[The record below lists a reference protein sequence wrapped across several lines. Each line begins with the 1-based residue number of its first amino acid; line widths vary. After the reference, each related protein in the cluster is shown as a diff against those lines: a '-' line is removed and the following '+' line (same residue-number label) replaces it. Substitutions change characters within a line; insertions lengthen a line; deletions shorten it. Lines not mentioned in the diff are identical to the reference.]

1 MKKYIQKIREKYS
14 VFLILILLIISFSFG
29 YFIKKSPVTEKAVK
43 HEIHSS
49 DIHNGHSSMSM
60 KHTRHIT
67 LSDTAQKLASIQVA
81 PVERKFVAAEIR
93 MFGKIDYDE
102 TKLAYITARVPG
114 RLDRLYVDYTG
125 INVKKGDHLIYLYS
139 PELLTAQEELLQ
151 ALKRVRTKNS
161 DRKYA
166 QKDSFSILEAT
177 REKLRLWG
185 LTESQI
191 KQIEKKN
198 KPTDHITIYAPISGT
213 VIHKNAVE
221 GMYVKTGTR
230 IYTIA
235 DLRRVW
241 IKLEA
246 YESDLTWIRYGQK
259 VEILTDTYPG
269 ERFEGRISFI
279 DPILNAKTR
288 TVGVRVNVENRDGRL
303 KPGMFVR
310 GIVYSRVSAGG
321 KVVAPDLAGKWISPM
336 HPEIIKDRP
345 GKCDICGMPLVQTEM
360 LGYTAAEPKDAPIVI
375 PATVPL
381 ITGKRAVVYVRIP
394 DNSTM
399 FEGREVV
406 LGPRAGNYYIVLK
419 GLHEGESVVVN
430 GNFKIDSAMQI
441 EAKPSMMNPEGGGM
455 GVVHKH

>member
-1 MKKYIQKIREKYS
+1 MKTYIQKIREKYS
-14 VFLILILLIISFSFG
+14 VFLILILLVASFSFG
-29 YFIKKSPVTEKAVK
+29 YLIKKSPVTEKAVQ
-43 HEIHSS
+43 HETHSS

-60 KHTRHIT
+60 KHAHHMT

-81 PVERKFVAAEIR
+81 PVERKFVTAEIS

-102 TKLAYITARVPG
+102 TKLSYITARVPG

-125 INVKKGDHLIYLYS
+125 ISVRKGDHLIYLYS

-151 ALKRVRTKNS
+151 ALKRVRTKNN
-161 DRKYA
+161 DRKYI
-166 QKDSFSILEAT
+166 QEDSFSILEAT

-198 KPTDHITIYAPISGT
+198 KASDHITMYAPISGT
-213 VIHKNAVE
+213 VIHKNAME
-221 GMYVKTGTR
+221 GMYVNTGAK

-235 DLRRVW
+235 DLSRVW
-241 IKLEA
+241 VKLEA
-246 YESDLTWIRYGQK
+246 YESDITWIRYGQK
-259 VEILTDTYPG
+259 VEILTEAYPG

-279 DPILNAKTR
+279 DPILNQKTR
-288 TVGVRVNVENRDGRL
+288 TVSVRVNVENRDGRL

-310 GIVYSRVSAGG
+310 GIVYSSVSVGG
-321 KVVAPDLAGKWISPM
+321 KVVEPDMAGKWISPM

-345 GKCDICGMPLVQTEM
+345 GKCDICGMPLVQAER

-394 DNSTM
+394 DNRTM

-406 LGPRAGNYYIVLK
+406 LGPRAGNYYIVIK

-455 GVVHKH
+455 GAVHKH

>member
-14 VFLILILLIISFSFG
+14 VFLILILLVTSFSFG
-29 YFIKKSPVTEKAVK
+29 YLIKKSPVTEKAV
-43 HEIHSS
+43 EHSS
-49 DIHNGHSSMSM
+49 DAHKGHSAM
-60 KHTRHIT
+60 KHMRHIT
-67 LSDTAQKLASIQVA
+67 LSDTAQKLASIQVM
-81 PVERKFVAAEIR
+81 PVERKFVTAEIS

-114 RLDRLYVDYTG
+114 RLDRLYVNYAG
-125 INVKKGDHLIYLYS
+125 ISVRKGDHLVYLYS
-139 PELLTAQEELLQ
+139 PELLTAQEELIQ
-151 ALKRVRTKNS
+151 ALKRVRTKNN
-161 DRKYA
+161 DRKYV
-166 QKDSFSILEAT
+166 QKDSFSILEAV

-185 LTESQI
+185 LTDSQI

-198 KPTDHITIYAPISGT
+198 KASDHITIYAPISGT
-213 VIHKNAVE
+213 VIHKNAME
-221 GMYVKTGTR
+221 GMYVNTSTQ

-235 DLRRVW
+235 DLNRVW
-241 IKLEA
+241 VKLEA
-246 YESDLTWIRYGQK
+246 YESDITWIRYGQK
-259 VEILTDTYPG
+259 VEIRTESYPG

-279 DPILNAKTR
+279 DPILNQKTR
-288 TVGVRVNVENRDGRL
+288 TVAVRVNVENRDGRL

-310 GIVYSRVSAGG
+310 GIVYSRMSAGG
-321 KVVAPDLAGKWISPM
+321 KVVEPDMAGKWISPM

-345 GKCDICGMPLVQTEM
+345 GKCDICGMPLVQAEM
-360 LGYTAAEPKDAPIVI
+360 LGYAVAEPKDAPIVI

-394 DNSTM
+394 DNNTM

-419 GLHEGESVVVN
+419 GLHEGELVVVN

-455 GVVHKH
+455 GAVHKH

>member
-14 VFLILILLIISFSFG
+14 VFLILILLVTSFSFG
-29 YFIKKSPVTEKAVK
+29 YFIKKSPVTEKAAE
-43 HEIHSS
+43 HETHPS
-49 DIHNGHSSMSM
+49 DAHKGHSAM
-60 KHTRHIT
+60 KHARHIT
-67 LSDTAQKLASIQVA
+67 LSDTAQKLASIQVM
-81 PVERKFVAAEIR
+81 PVERKFVTAEIS

-125 INVKKGDHLIYLYS
+125 ISVRKGDHLVYLYS
-139 PELLTAQEELLQ
+139 PELLTAQEELIQ
-151 ALKRVRTKNS
+151 ALKRVRTKNN
-161 DRKYA
+161 DRKYV
-166 QKDSFSILEAT
+166 QKDSFSILEAV

-198 KPTDHITIYAPISGT
+198 KASDHITIYAPISGT
-213 VIHKNAVE
+213 VIHKNAME
-221 GMYVKTGTR
+221 GMYVNTGTQ

-235 DLRRVW
+235 DLNRVW
-241 IKLEA
+241 VKLEA
-246 YESDLTWIRYGQK
+246 YESDITWIRYGQK
-259 VEILTDTYPG
+259 VEIRTEAYPG

-279 DPILNAKTR
+279 DPILNQKTR
-288 TVGVRVNVENRDGRL
+288 TVAVRVNVENGDGRL

-310 GIVYSRVSAGG
+310 GIVYSRMSAGG
-321 KVVAPDLAGKWISPM
+321 KVVEPDMAGKWISPM

-345 GKCDICGMPLVQTEM
+345 GKCDICGMPLVQAEM
-360 LGYTAAEPKDAPIVI
+360 LGYAAAEPKDAPIVI

-419 GLHEGESVVVN
+419 GLHEGELVVVN

-455 GVVHKH
+455 SAVHKH

>member
-14 VFLILILLIISFSFG
+14 VFLILILLVASFSFG
-29 YFIKKSPVTEKAVK
+29 YLIKKSSVTEKAVE
-43 HEIHSS
+43 HEVHPS
-49 DIHNGHSSMSM
+49 DAHKGHSSME
-60 KHTRHIT
+60 HARHIT

-102 TKLAYITARVPG
+102 TKLAYITARMPG

-125 INVKKGDHLIYLYS
+125 INVKKGDHLVYLYS
-139 PELLTAQEELLQ
+139 PELLTAQEELIQ
-151 ALKRVRTKNS
+151 ALKRVRPKNN
-161 DRKYA
+161 DRKFV
-166 QKDSFSILEAT
+166 QKDSFSILEAV

-198 KPTDHITIYAPISGT
+198 KPSDHITLYAPISGT

-221 GMYVKTGTR
+221 GMYVNTGTQ

-235 DLRRVW
+235 DLSLVW
-241 IKLEA
+241 VKLEA
-246 YESDLTWIRYGQK
+246 YESDITWIRYGQK
-259 VEILTDTYPG
+259 VEILTEAYPG

-279 DPILNAKTR
+279 DPTLNAKTR
-288 TVGVRVNVENRDGRL
+288 TVAIRVNVENIDGRL
-303 KPGMFVR
+303 KPGMFVK

-321 KVVAPDLAGKWISPM
+321 KVVEPDLAGKWISPM

-360 LGYTAAEPKDAPIVI
+360 LGYAAAEPIDAPIVI

-381 ITGKRAVVYVRIP
+381 ITGKRAVVYVRTP
-394 DNSTM
+394 DDSTM

-430 GNFKIDSAMQI
+430 GNFKVDSAMQI
-441 EAKPSMMNPEGGGM
+441 EAKPSMMNPEGGGV
-455 GVVHKH
+455 GAVHKH

>member
-14 VFLILILLIISFSFG
+14 VFLILILLVTSFSFG
-29 YFIKKSPVTEKAVK
+29 YFIKKSPVTEKAAE
-43 HEIHSS
+43 HETHSS
-49 DIHNGHSSMSM
+49 DAHKGHSAM
-60 KHTRHIT
+60 KHARHIT
-67 LSDTAQKLASIQVA
+67 LSDTAQKLASIQVM
-81 PVERKFVAAEIR
+81 PVERKFVTAEIS

-125 INVKKGDHLIYLYS
+125 ISVRKGDHLVYLYS
-139 PELLTAQEELLQ
+139 PELLTAQEELIQ
-151 ALKRVRTKNS
+151 ALKRVRTKNN
-161 DRKYA
+161 DRKYV
-166 QKDSFSILEAT
+166 QKDSFSILEAV

-185 LTESQI
+185 LTDSQI

-198 KPTDHITIYAPISGT
+198 KASDHITIYAPISGT
-213 VIHKNAVE
+213 VIHKNAME
-221 GMYVKTGTR
+221 GMYVNTGTQ

-235 DLRRVW
+235 DLNRVW
-241 IKLEA
+241 VKLEA
-246 YESDLTWIRYGQK
+246 YESDITWIRYGQK
-259 VEILTDTYPG
+259 VEIRTETYPG

-279 DPILNAKTR
+279 DPILNQKTR
-288 TVGVRVNVENRDGRL
+288 TVSVRVNVENRDGRL

-310 GIVYSRVSAGG
+310 GIVYSRMSAGG
-321 KVVAPDLAGKWISPM
+321 KVVEPDLAGKWISPM
-336 HPEIIKDRP
+336 HPEIIKNRP
-345 GKCDICGMPLVQTEM
+345 GKCDICGMPLVQAEM
-360 LGYTAAEPKDAPIVI
+360 LGYAAAEPKNAPIVI

-419 GLHEGESVVVN
+419 GLHEGELVVVN

-455 GVVHKH
+455 GAVHKH

>member
-14 VFLILILLIISFSFG
+14 VFLILILLVTSFSFG
-29 YFIKKSPVTEKAVK
+29 YFIKKSPVTEKAAE
-43 HEIHSS
+43 HETHPS
-49 DIHNGHSSMSM
+49 DAHKGHSAM
-60 KHTRHIT
+60 KHARHIT
-67 LSDTAQKLASIQVA
+67 LSDTAQKLASIQVM
-81 PVERKFVAAEIR
+81 PVERKFVTAEIS

-125 INVKKGDHLIYLYS
+125 ISVRKGDHLVYLYS
-139 PELLTAQEELLQ
+139 PELLTAQEELIQ
-151 ALKRVRTKNS
+151 ALKRVRTKNN
-161 DRKYA
+161 DRKYV
-166 QKDSFSILEAT
+166 QKDSFSILEAV

-198 KPTDHITIYAPISGT
+198 KASDHITIYAPISGT
-213 VIHKNAVE
+213 VIHKNAME
-221 GMYVKTGTR
+221 GMYVNTGTQ

-235 DLRRVW
+235 DLNRVW
-241 IKLEA
+241 VKLEA
-246 YESDLTWIRYGQK
+246 YESDITWIRYGQK
-259 VEILTDTYPG
+259 VEIRTETYPG

-279 DPILNAKTR
+279 DPILNQKTR
-288 TVGVRVNVENRDGRL
+288 TVAVRVNVENRDGRL

-310 GIVYSRVSAGG
+310 GIVYSRMSAGG
-321 KVVAPDLAGKWISPM
+321 KVVEPDMAGKWISPM

-345 GKCDICGMPLVQTEM
+345 GKCDICGMPLVQAEM
-360 LGYTAAEPKDAPIVI
+360 LGYAAAEPKDAPIVI

-419 GLHEGESVVVN
+419 GLHEGELVVVN

-455 GVVHKH
+455 SAVHKH

>member
-14 VFLILILLIISFSFG
+14 VFLILILLVTSFSFG
-29 YFIKKSPVTEKAVK
+29 YLIKKSPVTEKAV
-43 HEIHSS
+43 EHSS
-49 DIHNGHSSMSM
+49 DAHKGHSAM
-60 KHTRHIT
+60 KHMRHIT
-67 LSDTAQKLASIQVA
+67 LSDTAQKLASIQVM
-81 PVERKFVAAEIR
+81 PVERKFVTAEIS

-125 INVKKGDHLIYLYS
+125 ISVRKGDHLVYLYS
-139 PELLTAQEELLQ
+139 PELLTAQEELIQ
-151 ALKRVRTKNS
+151 ALKRVRTKNN
-161 DRKYA
+161 DRKYV
-166 QKDSFSILEAT
+166 QKDSFSILEAV

-198 KPTDHITIYAPISGT
+198 KPSDHITIYAPISGT
-213 VIHKNAVE
+213 VIHKNAME
-221 GMYVKTGTR
+221 GMYVNTGTQ

-235 DLRRVW
+235 DLNRVW
-241 IKLEA
+241 VKLEA
-246 YESDLTWIRYGQK
+246 YESDITWIRYGQK
-259 VEILTDTYPG
+259 VEIRTETYPG

-279 DPILNAKTR
+279 DPILNQKTR
-288 TVGVRVNVENRDGRL
+288 TVAVRVNVENRDGRL

-310 GIVYSRVSAGG
+310 GIVYSRMSAGG
-321 KVVAPDLAGKWISPM
+321 KVVEPDLAGKWISPM
-336 HPEIIKDRP
+336 HPEIIKNRP
-345 GKCDICGMPLVQTEM
+345 GKCDICGMPLVQAEM
-360 LGYTAAEPKDAPIVI
+360 LGYAAAEPKNAPIVI

-419 GLHEGESVVVN
+419 GLHEGELVVVN

-455 GVVHKH
+455 GAVHKH

>member
-14 VFLILILLIISFSFG
+14 VFLILILLVTSFSFG
-29 YFIKKSPVTEKAVK
+29 YFIKKSPVTEKAV
-43 HEIHSS
+43 EHSS
-49 DIHNGHSSMSM
+49 DARKGHSAM
-60 KHTRHIT
+60 KHARHIT
-67 LSDTAQKLASIQVA
+67 LSDTAQKLASIQVM
-81 PVERKFVAAEIR
+81 PVERKFVTAEIS

-125 INVKKGDHLIYLYS
+125 ISVRKGDHLVYLYS
-139 PELLTAQEELLQ
+139 PELLTAQEELIQ
-151 ALKRVRTKNS
+151 ALKRVRTKNN
-161 DRKYA
+161 DRKYV
-166 QKDSFSILEAT
+166 QKDSFSILEAV

-198 KPTDHITIYAPISGT
+198 KPSDHITIYAPISGT
-213 VIHKNAVE
+213 VIHKNAME
-221 GMYVKTGTR
+221 GMYVNTGTQ

-235 DLRRVW
+235 DLNRVW
-241 IKLEA
+241 VKLEA
-246 YESDLTWIRYGQK
+246 YESDITWIRYGQK
-259 VEILTDTYPG
+259 VEIRTETYPG

-279 DPILNAKTR
+279 DPILNQKTR
-288 TVGVRVNVENRDGRL
+288 TVAVRVNVENRDGRL

-310 GIVYSRVSAGG
+310 GIVYSRMSAGG
-321 KVVAPDLAGKWISPM
+321 KVVEPDMAGKWISPM

-345 GKCDICGMPLVQTEM
+345 GKCDICGMPLVQAEM
-360 LGYTAAEPKDAPIVI
+360 LGYAAAEPKNAPIVI

-419 GLHEGESVVVN
+419 GLHEGELVVVN
-430 GNFKIDSAMQI
+430 GNFKVDSAMQI

-455 GVVHKH
+455 SAVHKH

>member
-14 VFLILILLIISFSFG
+14 VFLILILLIASFSFG
-29 YFIKKSPVTEKAVK
+29 YLIKKSPVTEKAVE
-43 HEIHSS
+43 HEVHSS
-49 DIHNGHSSMSM
+49 EAHKGHSSME
-60 KHTRHIT
+60 HARHIT

-125 INVKKGDHLIYLYS
+125 INVKKGDPLIYLYS
-139 PELLTAQEELLQ
+139 PELITAQEELIQ
-151 ALKRVRTKNS
+151 ALKRVSTKNKNS
-161 DRKYA
+161 EFV
-166 QKDSFSILEAT
+166 QKDSFSMLEAA

-198 KPTDHITIYAPISGT
+198 KPSDHIAIYAPISGT

-221 GMYVKTGTR
+221 GMYVNTGTQ

-235 DLRRVW
+235 DLNQVW
-241 IKLEA
+241 VKLEA
-246 YESDLTWIRYGQK
+246 YESDITWIRYGQK
-259 VEILTDTYPG
+259 VEILTEAYPG

-279 DPILNAKTR
+279 DPTLNAKTR
-288 TVGVRVNVENRDGRL
+288 TVTLRVNVENIDGRL
-303 KPGMFVR
+303 KPGMFVK
-310 GIVYSRVSAGG
+310 GIVYSRLSAGG
-321 KVVAPDLAGKWISPM
+321 KVVEPDLAGKWICTM
-336 HPEIIKDRP
+336 HSEIIKDRP
-345 GKCDICGMPLVQTEM
+345 GKCDICEMPLVQT
-360 LGYTAAEPKDAPIVI
+360 YAAAEPKDAPIVI

-394 DNSTM
+394 DNNTM

-455 GVVHKH
+455 GAVHKH

>member
-14 VFLILILLIISFSFG
+14 VFLILILLVTSFSFG
-29 YFIKKSPVTEKAVK
+29 YLIKKSPVTEKAVE
-43 HEIHSS
+43 HETHSS
-49 DIHNGHSSMSM
+49 DAHKGHSAM
-60 KHTRHIT
+60 KHARHIT
-67 LSDTAQKLASIQVA
+67 LSDTAQKLASIQVM
-81 PVERKFVAAEIR
+81 PVERKFVTAEIS

-125 INVKKGDHLIYLYS
+125 ISVRKGDHLVYLYS
-139 PELLTAQEELLQ
+139 PELLTAQEELIQ
-151 ALKRVRTKNS
+151 ALKRVRTKNN
-161 DRKYA
+161 DRKYV
-166 QKDSFSILEAT
+166 QKDSFSILEAV

-198 KPTDHITIYAPISGT
+198 KASDHITIYAPISGT
-213 VIHKNAVE
+213 VIHKNAME
-221 GMYVKTGTR
+221 GMYVNTGTQ

-235 DLRRVW
+235 DLNRVW
-241 IKLEA
+241 VKLEA
-246 YESDLTWIRYGQK
+246 YESDITWIRYGQK
-259 VEILTDTYPG
+259 VEIRTETYPG

-279 DPILNAKTR
+279 DPILNQKTR
-288 TVGVRVNVENRDGRL
+288 TVAVRVNVENRDGRL

-310 GIVYSRVSAGG
+310 GIVYSRMSAGG
-321 KVVAPDLAGKWISPM
+321 KVVEPDMAGKWISPM

-345 GKCDICGMPLVQTEM
+345 GKCDICGMPLVQAEM
-360 LGYTAAEPKDAPIVI
+360 LGYAAAEPKDAPIVI

-455 GVVHKH
+455 SAVHKH

>member
-14 VFLILILLIISFSFG
+14 VFLILILLVASFSFG
-29 YFIKKSPVTEKAVK
+29 YLIKKEPVTEKAVE
-43 HEIHSS
+43 HETHPS
-49 DIHNGHSSMSM
+49 DVHKGHSSM
-60 KHTRHIT
+60 KHARHIT

-81 PVERKFVAAEIR
+81 SVERKFVTAEIS

-125 INVKKGDHLIYLYS
+125 ISVRKGDHLVYLYS
-139 PELLTAQEELLQ
+139 PELLTAQEELIQ
-151 ALKRVRTKNS
+151 ALKRVRTKSN
-161 DRKYA
+161 DRKYV
-166 QKDSFSILEAT
+166 QKDFFSILEAV

-198 KPTDHITIYAPISGT
+198 KASDHITIYAPISGT
-213 VIHKNAVE
+213 VIHKNAME
-221 GMYVKTGTR
+221 GMYVNTGTQ

-235 DLRRVW
+235 DLNRVW
-241 IKLEA
+241 VKLEA
-246 YESDLTWIRYGQK
+246 YESDITWIRYGQK
-259 VEILTDTYPG
+259 VEILTETYPG

-279 DPILNAKTR
+279 DPILNQKTR
-288 TVGVRVNVENRDGRL
+288 TVAVRVNVENRDGRL

-310 GIVYSRVSAGG
+310 GIVYSRMSAGG
-321 KVVAPDLAGKWISPM
+321 KVVEPDLAGKWISPM

-345 GKCDICGMPLVQTEM
+345 GKCDVCGMPLVQAEM
-360 LGYTAAEPKDAPIVI
+360 LGYAAAEPKDAPIVI

-419 GLHEGESVVVN
+419 GLHEGELVVVN

-455 GVVHKH
+455 GAVHKH

>member
-14 VFLILILLIISFSFG
+14 VFLILILLVTSFSFG
-29 YFIKKSPVTEKAVK
+29 YLMKKSPVTEKAVE
-43 HEIHSS
+43 HETHSS
-49 DIHNGHSSMSM
+49 DVHKGHSAM
-60 KHTRHIT
+60 KHARHIT
-67 LSDTAQKLASIQVA
+67 LSDTAQKLASIQVM
-81 PVERKFVAAEIR
+81 PVERKFVTAEIS

-125 INVKKGDHLIYLYS
+125 ISVRKGDHLVYLYS
-139 PELLTAQEELLQ
+139 PELLTAQEELIQ
-151 ALKRVRTKNS
+151 ALKRVRTKNN
-161 DRKYA
+161 DRKYV
-166 QKDSFSILEAT
+166 QKDSFSILEAV

-198 KPTDHITIYAPISGT
+198 KASDHITIYAPISGT
-213 VIHKNAVE
+213 VIHKNAME
-221 GMYVKTGTR
+221 GMYVNTGTQ

-235 DLRRVW
+235 DLNRVW
-241 IKLEA
+241 VKLEA
-246 YESDLTWIRYGQK
+246 YESDITWIRYGQK
-259 VEILTDTYPG
+259 VEIRTETYPG

-279 DPILNAKTR
+279 DPILNQKTR
-288 TVGVRVNVENRDGRL
+288 TVAVRVNVENRDGRL

-310 GIVYSRVSAGG
+310 GIVYSRMSAGG
-321 KVVAPDLAGKWISPM
+321 KVVEPDMAGKWISPM

-345 GKCDICGMPLVQTEM
+345 GKCDICGMPLVQAEM
-360 LGYTAAEPKDAPIVI
+360 LGYAAAEPKNAPIVI

-419 GLHEGESVVVN
+419 GLHEGELVVVN

-455 GVVHKH
+455 SAVHKH

>member
-14 VFLILILLIISFSFG
+14 VFLILILLVTSFSFG
-29 YFIKKSPVTEKAVK
+29 YLIKKSPVTKKAVE
-43 HEIHSS
+43 HETHSS
-49 DIHNGHSSMSM
+49 DDHKGHSAM
-60 KHTRHIT
+60 KHARHIT
-67 LSDTAQKLASIQVA
+67 LSDNAQKLASIQVM
-81 PVERKFVAAEIR
+81 PVERKFVTAEIS

-125 INVKKGDHLIYLYS
+125 ISVRKGDHLVYLYS
-139 PELLTAQEELLQ
+139 PELLTAQEELIQ
-151 ALKRVRTKNS
+151 ALKRVRTKNN
-161 DRKYA
+161 DRKYV
-166 QKDSFSILEAT
+166 QKDPFSILEAV

-198 KPTDHITIYAPISGT
+198 KASDHITIYAPISGT
-213 VIHKNAVE
+213 VIHKNAME
-221 GMYVKTGTR
+221 GMYVNTGTQ

-235 DLRRVW
+235 DLNRVW
-241 IKLEA
+241 VKLET
-246 YESDLTWIRYGQK
+246 YESDITWIRYGQK
-259 VEILTDTYPG
+259 VEILTETYPG

-279 DPILNAKTR
+279 DPILNPKTR
-288 TVGVRVNVENRDGRL
+288 TVSIRVNVENRDNRL
-303 KPGMFVR
+303 KPGMFVS

-321 KVVAPDLAGKWISPM
+321 KVVEPDLAGKWISPM

-345 GKCDICGMPLVQTEM
+345 GKCDICGMPLVQAEM
-360 LGYTAAEPKDAPIVI
+360 LGYAAAEPKDAPIVI

-394 DNSTM
+394 DNNTM

-441 EAKPSMMNPEGGGM
+441 EAKPSMMNPEGGGI
-455 GVVHKH
+455 GAVHKH